1 MAFGSVNVPGVTG
14 ADLSAVRSTA
24 DSAMSKANSNETE
37 IAKVKQTANTA
48 LTTAQSAKSTAE
60 NHTHNYA
67 GSSSP
72 GGAATTALACT
83 GNSATA
89 TKATQDSSGQQINS
103 TYIKALSAEGM
114 KITATK
120 GNGNTN
126 IIDLDG
132 GVSSK
137 IRQLSKFTDHFRLI

>member
-24 DSAMSKANSNETE
+24 DSAMSKANSNEAE
-37 IAKVKQTANTA
+37 IANVKN
-48 LTTAQSAKSTAE
+48 TAE

-89 TKATQDSSGQQINS
+89 TKATNDSSGQQITS
-103 TYIKALSAEGM
+103 TYLKELTADGLS
-114 KITATK
+114 ISYTK
-120 GNGNTN
+120 GNGNTGKIN
-126 IIDLDG
+126 LEE
-132 GVSSK
+132 GVSTK
-137 IRQLSKFTDHFRLI
+137 VRQLSRFSDLYRLI